1 MLRSRSL
8 AMNIYNLSIDLN
20 TDPINQDRLN
30 RIAYYMIQAELVKL
44 RGTCKKQQ
52 VGCVLTHQNRI
63 ISTGYNSSHP
73 GTPHCAERIEDCLS
87 DINGRC
93 RKVMHAEIS
102 ALSELKDNYKEE
114 GFTAY
119 LTHHPC
125 SQCYQALC
133 LWGCKEVYYRVPYF
147 SNEDDERVFKTL
159 QGAIKV
165 PTIQVKFS
173 TEFFPIRF
181 TQ

>member
-1 MLRSRSL
+1 VV
-8 AMNIYNLSIDLN
+8 NHN
-20 TDPINQDRLN
+20 TYIEIKLGAKEERLD

-73 GTPHCAERIEDCLS
+73 GTPHCAERIDDCLS
-87 DINGRC
+87 DAMGRC
-93 RKVMHAEIS
+93 RKVMHAEVS
-102 ALSELKDNYKEE
+102 ALSELKDNYKEL
-114 GFTAY
+114 GFTTY

-133 LWGCKEVYYRVPYF
+133 LWGCRKVYYRVHYF
-147 SNEDDERVFKTL
+147 SNEDDERIFNSL
-159 QGAIKV
+159 QSLIKV
-165 PTIQVKFS
+165 PVIQVRFNEDKFVTHFS
-173 TEFFPIRF
+173 K
-181 TQ
+181 QL